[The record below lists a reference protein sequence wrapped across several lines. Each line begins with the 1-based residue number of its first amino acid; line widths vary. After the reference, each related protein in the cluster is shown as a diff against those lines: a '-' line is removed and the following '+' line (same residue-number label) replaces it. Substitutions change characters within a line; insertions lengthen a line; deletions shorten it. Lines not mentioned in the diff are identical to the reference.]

1 MIHWEFLITFV
12 KCFKGTHSPLSGMPE
27 WRSWFICLS
36 SKKSHYCFFNFSM
49 LRLTFNMCHSFT
61 GHSALQEI
69 FQIHR
74 KDAYQWFKNPVH
86 FFLVGL
92 FLLACILAKVT
103 VSQVRTELR
112 LNFRAVMK
120 VMYRMVANIEPFV
133 AASIKNK
140 GFLQGFSSIVAIDL
154 VLPNC
159 GAWFK
164 EGEKV

>member
-1 MIHWEFLITFV
+1 MIHWEFPITFV
-12 KCFKGTHSPLSGMPE
+12 KCLRGTHSPLSDMPE

-36 SKKSHYCFFNFSM
+36 SKKSHYFFFNFSM

-61 GHSALQEI
+61 SHSALQEI
-69 FQIHR
+69 VQIHR

-86 FFLVGL
+86 IFLVGL
-92 FLLACILAKVT
+92 FLLTCILAKVT

>member
-12 KCFKGTHSPLSGMPE
+12 KCFRGTHSPLSSMPE

-36 SKKSHYCFFNFSM
+36 SKKSHYFFFNFSM

-61 GHSALQEI
+61 SHSALQEI
-69 FQIHR
+69 VQIHR
-74 KDAYQWFKNPVH
+74 KDAYQWFKKSVQL
-86 FFLVGL
+86 FLVGL
-92 FLLACILAKVT
+92 FLLTCILAKVT
-103 VSQVRTELR
+103 VSQVWTDLR
-112 LNFRAVMK
+112 LTFRAVMTA
-120 VMYRMVANIEPFV
+120 MYRMVANIEPFV

-140 GFLQGFSSIVAIDL
+140 GFLQGFSTIVAIDL

-164 EGEKV
+164 EDEKV